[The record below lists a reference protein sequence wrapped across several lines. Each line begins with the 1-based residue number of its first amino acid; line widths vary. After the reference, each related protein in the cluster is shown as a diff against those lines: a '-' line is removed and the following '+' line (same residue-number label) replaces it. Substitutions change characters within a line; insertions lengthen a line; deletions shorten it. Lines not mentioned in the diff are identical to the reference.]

1 MSRTRKAERSSQKR
15 GAMVAKS
22 THAQLSGAEREY
34 RLISLDLDNVSRA
47 LELAQ
52 KIAERTGQTVTVS
65 DEDGEV
71 LGVFRRRQTN

>member
-1 MSRTRKAERSSQKR
+1 
-15 GAMVAKS
+15 MVAKS

-52 KIAERTGQTVTVS
+52 KIAERTGRTVTVS

-71 LGVFRRRQTN
+71 LRVFERRQPN